1 MKYFTP
7 SEKIKQNAKL
17 GLELRAKHGRGG
29 LSTRE
34 AGELGI
40 GSGVQ
45 RANDLIEGNVSLD
58 TIRRMKAFFDRH
70 SAYKEHHESDPPS
83 NSYISWLLWGGDEAY
98 SWAKEIIE
106 EEDKDTKKGLF
117 FSLLTELDTS
127 IAGTI
132 NSNAS
137 NIVINKANVD
147 FNDNNQSHPE
157 RYFTGLDEETKRK
170 RELIIEQRQKQGI
183 TGSKLYED
191 LPGDDV
197 SETSPSKYTN
207 HPKVDEIRN
216 EMKDNSKEEFIRAAA
231 KVSKVDKDIIEQV
244 YDKGLKAWATSGHRP
259 GATPQ
264 QWAIARVYAF
274 LFFPDSGARQVDQYL
289 WDKHLDMQ
297 KRWVRLPMKFDYSGI
312 IKPKKKARELKTPD
326 EKVEPLHRNPREDDP
341 SLPLRDR
348 IKRQQKHGGKF
359 EFLRAVNYITN
370 ADPSLLDKMFTDA
383 LTEYFSTK
391 QKQATSG
398 MEYAMNKI
406 FDWLDSNIDKL
417 DIKKSCDFSFID
429 LNNELKVQTES
440 LMLNKK

>member
-98 SWAKEIIE
+98 SWVKEIIE

-117 FSLLTELDTS
+117 FSLYTDLDTS

-137 NIVINKANVD
+137 NIVIN
-147 FNDNNQSHPE
+147 
-157 RYFTGLDEETKRK
+157 
-170 RELIIEQRQKQGI
+170 
-183 TGSKLYED
+183 
-191 LPGDDV
+191 
-197 SETSPSKYTN
+197 
-207 HPKVDEIRN
+207 
-216 EMKDNSKEEFIRAAA
+216 
-231 KVSKVDKDIIEQV
+231 
-244 YDKGLKAWATSGHRP
+244 
-259 GATPQ
+259 
-264 QWAIARVYAF
+264 
-274 LFFPDSGARQVDQYL
+274 
-289 WDKHLDMQ
+289 LDMQ